1 MGAASNMICSIHS
14 SINRCDIST
23 VTSTPSRQETMALQ
37 TDTDTKAIPQ
47 ESTGSKIA
55 STPASLKKTKESQ
68 KDVPRESPEVST
80 TFRSNL
86 PHQNTGTVAS
96 FGETSFFEGSSKAKE
111 ADNQVDVPVIVGST
125 VAVVFMVLGLPL
137 LALGYIRC
145 YRSSRSRSGSMQA
158 GSDVERGLVKG
169 TAACVMVNK
178 GTVMCTLCV
187 CESVELLFSMTRITT
202 VTKMLSVQVL
212 SPFILE
218 TFHVILHSVSF
229 FLATNMKCL
238 ASP

>member
-14 SINRCDIST
+14 SVNRCDIST

-37 TDTDTKAIPQ
+37 TDTDTKASSQ
-47 ESTGSKIA
+47 ESTGSKMV

-80 TFRSNL
+80 TFQSNL
-86 PHQNTGTVAS
+86 PHQNTGT
-96 FGETSFFEGSSKAKE
+96 ETSFFEGSSKAKE

-125 VAVVFMVLGLPL
+125 VAVIFMVLGLPL

-145 YRSSRSRSGSMQA
+145 YRSSRSRSGSVQA
-158 GSDVERGLVKG
+158 GSDAERGEYLVKG
-169 TAACVMVNK
+169 TAACVMAYK
-178 GTVMCTLCV
+178 GTVMCILCV

-202 VTKMLSVQVL
+202 VTKMVSV
-212 SPFILE
+212 
-218 TFHVILHSVSF
+218 
-229 FLATNMKCL
+229 
-238 ASP
+238 

>member
-14 SINRCDIST
+14 SVNRCDIST

-37 TDTDTKAIPQ
+37 TDTDTKASPQ

-55 STPASLKKTKESQ
+55 STPASLKKTTESRN
-68 KDVPRESPEVST
+68 DVPRESPEVST
-80 TFRSNL
+80 TFQSNL

-96 FGETSFFEGSSKAKE
+96 FGDTSFFEGSSKGKE

-145 YRSSRSRSGSMQA
+145 YRSSRSRSGSVQA
-158 GSDVERGLVKG
+158 GSDAERGEYLVKG
-169 TAACVMVNK
+169 TAACVMAYK
-178 GTVMCTLCV
+178 GTVMCILCV

-202 VTKMLSVQVL
+202 VTKMVSV
-212 SPFILE
+212 
-218 TFHVILHSVSF
+218 
-229 FLATNMKCL
+229 
-238 ASP
+238 

>member
-14 SINRCDIST
+14 SVNRCDIST

-37 TDTDTKAIPQ
+37 TDTDTKASPQ
-47 ESTGSKIA
+47 ESTGSKMV

-80 TFRSNL
+80 TFQSNL
-86 PHQNTGTVAS
+86 SHQNTGT
-96 FGETSFFEGSSKAKE
+96 ETSFFEGSSKAKE

-145 YRSSRSRSGSMQA
+145 YRSSRSRSGSVQA
-158 GSDVERGLVKG
+158 GSDTERGEYLVKG
-169 TAACVMVNK
+169 TAACVMAYK
-178 GTVMCTLCV
+178 GTVMCILCV

-202 VTKMLSVQVL
+202 VTKMVSVKVL
-212 SPFILE
+212 SPLIL
-218 TFHVILHSVSF
+218 
-229 FLATNMKCL
+229 
-238 ASP
+238 

>member
-14 SINRCDIST
+14 SVNRCDIST

-37 TDTDTKAIPQ
+37 TDTDTKASPQ
-47 ESTGSKIA
+47 ESTGSKMV

-80 TFRSNL
+80 TFQSNL
-86 PHQNTGTVAS
+86 PHQNTGT
-96 FGETSFFEGSSKAKE
+96 ETSFFEGSSKAKE

-125 VAVVFMVLGLPL
+125 VAVIFMVLGLLL

-145 YRSSRSRSGSMQA
+145 YRSSRSRSGSVQA
-158 GSDVERGLVKG
+158 GSDAERGEYLVKG
-169 TAACVMVNK
+169 TTACVMAYK
-178 GTVMCTLCV
+178 GTVMCILCV

-202 VTKMLSVQVL
+202 VTKMVSV
-212 SPFILE
+212 
-218 TFHVILHSVSF
+218 
-229 FLATNMKCL
+229 
-238 ASP
+238 

>member
-1 MGAASNMICSIHS
+1 MGAALNMICSIHS
-14 SINRCDIST
+14 SVNRCDIST

-37 TDTDTKAIPQ
+37 TNTDTKASPQ

-55 STPASLKKTKESQ
+55 STPAS
-68 KDVPRESPEVST
+68 DVRRKSPEVST
-80 TFRSNL
+80 TFQSNL

-145 YRSSRSRSGSMQA
+145 YRSSRSRSGSVRA
-158 GSDVERGLVKG
+158 GSDAERGEHLLKG
-169 TAACVMVNK
+169 TAACVMAYK
-178 GTVMCTLCV
+178 GTVMCILCV

-202 VTKMLSVQVL
+202 VSKM
-212 SPFILE
+212 
-218 TFHVILHSVSF
+218 VIV
-229 FLATNMKCL
+229 
-238 ASP
+238 

>member
-14 SINRCDIST
+14 SVNRCDIST

-37 TDTDTKAIPQ
+37 TDTDTKASPQ
-47 ESTGSKIA
+47 ESTGSKMV

-80 TFRSNL
+80 TFQSNL
-86 PHQNTGTVAS
+86 SHQNTGT
-96 FGETSFFEGSSKAKE
+96 EMSFFEGSSKAKE

-125 VAVVFMVLGLPL
+125 VAVVFMVLGLSL

-145 YRSSRSRSGSMQA
+145 YRSSRSRSGSVQA
-158 GSDVERGLVKG
+158 GSDTERGEYLVKG
-169 TAACVMVNK
+169 TAACVMAYK
-178 GTVMCTLCV
+178 GTVMCILCV

-202 VTKMLSVQVL
+202 VTKMVSVKVL
-212 SPFILE
+212 SPLIL
-218 TFHVILHSVSF
+218 
-229 FLATNMKCL
+229 
-238 ASP
+238 

>member
-14 SINRCDIST
+14 SVNRCDIST

-37 TDTDTKAIPQ
+37 TDTDTKASPQ

-55 STPASLKKTKESQ
+55 STPASLKKTTESQ
-68 KDVPRESPEVST
+68 NDVPRESPEVST
-80 TFRSNL
+80 TFQSNL

-145 YRSSRSRSGSMQA
+145 YRSSRSRSGSVQA
-158 GSDVERGLVKG
+158 GSDTERGEYLVKG
-169 TAACVMVNK
+169 TAACVMAYK
-178 GTVMCTLCV
+178 GTVMCILCV

-202 VTKMLSVQVL
+202 VTKMVSVKVL
-212 SPFILE
+212 SPLIL
-218 TFHVILHSVSF
+218 
-229 FLATNMKCL
+229 
-238 ASP
+238 

>member
-14 SINRCDIST
+14 SVNRCDIST

-37 TDTDTKAIPQ
+37 TDTDTKASPQ
-47 ESTGSKIA
+47 ESTGSKMV

-80 TFRSNL
+80 TFQSNL
-86 PHQNTGTVAS
+86 SHQTTGT
-96 FGETSFFEGSSKAKE
+96 ETSFFEGSSKAKE

-145 YRSSRSRSGSMQA
+145 YQSSRSRSGSVQA
-158 GSDVERGLVKG
+158 GSDTERGEYLVKG
-169 TAACVMVNK
+169 TAACVMAYK
-178 GTVMCTLCV
+178 GTVMCILCV

-202 VTKMLSVQVL
+202 VTKMVSV
-212 SPFILE
+212 
-218 TFHVILHSVSF
+218 
-229 FLATNMKCL
+229 
-238 ASP
+238 